1 MVLIAV
7 YLYEIKTFFVRCPTD
22 IGEITIGGITCIQVN
37 AFIGRRVINTDLYL
51 VAGHSG
57 HRITYVIY
65 FSYTCCDVYKR
76 ILSHHTFVH
85 TVESEQIAFRTP
97 EGSFVDTEFVAVHR
111 LSANDTFGF
120 VGDLSSVDIQIVFY
134 GIGEILIDSIIIVG
148 RWFFGQVIS
157 ADNFSLLPI
166 VNSIA
171 DVFR

>member
-22 IGEITIGGITCIQVN
+22 IGEITIGGIACIQVN
-37 AFIGRRVINTDLYL
+37 VFIGRRVINTDLYL

-85 TVESEQIAFRTP
+85 MVESEQIAFRTP
-97 EGSFVDTEFVAVHR
+97 KGSFVDTEFVAVHR
-111 LSANDTFGF
+111 A
-120 VGDLSSVDIQIVFY
+120 
-134 GIGEILIDSIIIVG
+134 
-148 RWFFGQVIS
+148 
-157 ADNFSLLPI
+157 
-166 VNSIA
+166 
-171 DVFR
+171 